1 MVKKIYVAS
10 DHAGLELK
18 KELINRITKNGIDV
32 EDMGPFTYE
41 SVDYPDYAH
50 MVSDKV
56 SKNENT
62 MGVLLCGTGNGVAM
76 TSNKWENIRASLCWN
91 KDIAVLARSHN
102 DSNVLCIPARFLS
115 YEDSIDILDYFIH
128 TPFEGGRQCIRINKI
143 NKQ

>member
-1 MVKKIYVAS
+1 MVKKIYIAS

-18 KELINRITKNGIDV
+18 KVLIGRIAKIGIDV
-32 EDMGPFTYE
+32 EDMGPFTYD

-50 MVSDKV
+50 KVSNEV

-76 TSNKWENIRASLCWN
+76 TSK
-91 KDIAVLARSHN
+91 
-102 DSNVLCIPARFLS
+102 S

-128 TPFEGGRQCIRINKI
+128 TPFEGGRHEIRINKI